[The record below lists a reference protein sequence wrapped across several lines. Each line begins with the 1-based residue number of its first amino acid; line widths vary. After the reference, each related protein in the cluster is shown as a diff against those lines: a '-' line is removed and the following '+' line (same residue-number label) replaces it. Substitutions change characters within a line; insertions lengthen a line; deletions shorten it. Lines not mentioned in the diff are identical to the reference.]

1 MENSYNYRVKWYN
14 AIIDKTIK
22 ATKANPN
29 KKYGAVSEILADAIV
44 TLEQNIN
51 PDFNRSK
58 IDRATEIRIEEFS
71 QQMVDNG
78 LENFLRKGLSK
89 TRSNIVK
96 FFNGIKNLFT
106 GAAESPA
113 DFFDNLYQS
122 VAIKSQK
129 MEAVKSKDLEGKKT
143 VGEQETLSEKRIKQ
157 QIRQRSLNSRVSPGG
172 QFRSDPIPIPKNGI
186 RGRSRD

>member
-1 MENSYNYRVKWYN
+1 MLLLTKQF
-14 AIIDKTIK
+14 K
-22 ATKANPN
+22 AAKANPN
-29 KKYGAVSEILADAIV
+29 KKYGAVSKILADAIV

-51 PDFNRSK
+51 PDFNHSK
-58 IDRATEIRIEEFS
+58 IDRATEIRIDEIS

-129 MEAVKSKDLEGKKT
+129 MEAVKSKDLKGKKM
-143 VGEQETLSEKRIKQ
+143 VGEQETLLKQ
-157 QIRQRSLNSRVSPGG
+157 QIRQQSLKSHVSPGVPL
-172 QFRSDPIPIPKNGI
+172 RSAPIPIPKNGI